1 MPTKL
6 RRDLIDLGAQ
16 RAPLVQAAE
25 DALNAGNHEEYT
37 SAMQKITNLNTR
49 MTQIQNLIAEKE
61 RNFTPASG
69 AELNDMIEDRANTL
83 KNGGSICFDAQDVQR
98 EIFNAVTVGADGI
111 TQPAGANSN
120 INDRVGVPYSSIIDQ
135 VSTIDLTGVSSWQE
149 PYVITE
155 TEAKGANPATVA
167 GKPRNESSPT
177 FGVAELRPYDVS
189 VTSYV
194 DRNIANLTPTAY
206 YQKVYSMAMDALR
219 RELARLIINGD
230 GAASPIFYGLTT
242 AKNKKGENIFATQ
255 ALGAVGVETLDD
267 LYYAYG
273 DDEFFGGDA
282 RLLLTKPNLK
292 ALGKLRGANEK
303 KKLFNITREMGH
315 PNIGMIEDGGTGVPF
330 TLAKAVGDDKLLY
343 GDPVNFML
351 GLFGGYSVRI
361 DESYK
366 AGERLITVLGDV
378 QAGGNLIRH
387 NGFVVG
393 TIAAA
398 AAAGE

>member
-16 RAPLVQAAE
+16 RAPLIQAAE
-25 DALNAGNHEEYT
+25 DALNAGNQAEYN
-37 SAMQKITNLNTR
+37 SAMQKVANLNER
-49 MTQIQNLIAEKE
+49 MTQVQNLITEKE

-69 AELNDMIEDRANTL
+69 AELRDMVEDRANTL
-83 KNGGSICFDAQDVQR
+83 RNGGSICFDAQEVR
-98 EIFNAVTVGADGI
+98 RGVFNALTIESGKL
-111 TQPAGANSN
+111 TQPAGANPVV
-120 INDRVGVPYSSIIDQ
+120 NDRVGVPHSSIIDQ

-149 PYVITE
+149 PYVISE
-155 TEAKGANPATVA
+155 LEAKGGDPATVS
-167 GKPRNESSPT
+167 GKARTEGTPS

-189 VTSYV
+189 VTAYV

-206 YQKVYSMAMDALR
+206 YEKVYNMAMNALR
-219 RELARLIINGD
+219 RELARLIPHGD
-230 GAASPIFYGLTT
+230 GTASPIFYGITT
-242 AKNKKGENIFATQ
+242 AKNKKGENIFATED
-255 ALGAVGVETLDD
+255 LGAVGVETLDD

-273 DDEFFGGDA
+273 DDEFFGGEA

-292 ALGKLRGANEK
+292 AFGKLRGTNEK
-303 KKLFNITREMGH
+303 KKLFNITRELGH
-315 PNIGMIEDGGTGVPF
+315 PNIGMIEDGGTGIPF
-330 TLAKAVGDDKLLY
+330 TLLKAVGDDKLLY
-343 GDPVNFML
+343 GDPKSFLL
-351 GLFGGYSVRI
+351 GLFGGYSIRI

-393 TIAAA
+393 SIAAA
-398 AAAGE
+398 DSGE

>member
-16 RAPLVQAAE
+16 RAPLIQAAE

-37 SAMQKITNLNTR
+37 SAMQKVTNLNAR
-49 MTQIQNLIAEKE
+49 MTQIQDLIAEKE

-69 AELNDMIEDRANTL
+69 AELSDMIEDRTNTL
-83 KNGGSICFDAQDVQR
+83 RNGGSICFDAQ
-98 EIFNAVTVGADGI
+98 EIRRGVFNAVTVGADGI
-111 TQPAGANSN
+111 TQPAGANPN

-155 TEAKGANPATVA
+155 VEAKGADPATVA
-167 GKPRNESSPT
+167 GKLRNEGAPG

-189 VTSYV
+189 VTAYV
-194 DRNIANLTPTAY
+194 DRNISNLTPTAY

-219 RELARLIINGD
+219 RELARLIPHGD
-230 GAASPIFYGLTT
+230 GAASPIFYGITT
-242 AKNKKGENIFATQ
+242 AKNKKGQNIFATENIT
-255 ALGAVGVETLDD
+255 GGIGVDTLDD

-273 DDEFFGGDA
+273 DDEFIGGDA
-282 RLLLTKPNLK
+282 HLLLTKPNLK
-292 ALGKLRGANEK
+292 ALGKIRGTNEK
-303 KKLFNITREMGH
+303 RKLFNITREMGH

-330 TLAKAVGDDKLLY
+330 TLLKAVGDDKLLY
-343 GDPVNFML
+343 GDPKNFLL
-351 GLFGGYSVRI
+351 GLFGGFSIRI

-393 TIAAA
+393 NITAAA
-398 AAAGE
+398 TGA